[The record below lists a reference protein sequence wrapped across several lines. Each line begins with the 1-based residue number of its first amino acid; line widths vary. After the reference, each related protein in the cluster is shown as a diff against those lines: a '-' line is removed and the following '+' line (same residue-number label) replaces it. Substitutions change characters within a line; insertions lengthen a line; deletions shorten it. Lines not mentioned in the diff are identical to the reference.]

1 MTTASIIPSEDHVKS
16 VLIIGG
22 VAAAVYV
29 VWKMYNAGSSIKDTV
44 SKTLSDASDK
54 ATALYHSADLAATRI
69 GARGRA
75 ALAGGAVP
83 GTGDDQSAAESARLG
98 SAEAAATV
106 NEPTVDVPS
115 YDAMGN
121 YQGMTTE
128 PAALGMVPSGFHNAP
143 QLDGPDAAG
152 LSTPAIDV
160 GQGDGW

>member
-1 MTTASIIPSEDHVKS
+1 MNASIIPSEDHVKS

-29 VWKMYNAGSSIKDTV
+29 VWKMYNAGSSIRDTV
-44 SKTLSDASDK
+44 SKTLSDVGDK
-54 ATALYHSADLAATRI
+54 ATALYHSADLAVTSA

-75 ALAGGAVP
+75 VLAGGAVP
-83 GTGDDQSAAESARLG
+83 GTGQDQSSAESARLG
-98 SAEAAATV
+98 RAEGDVAANV
-106 NEPTVDVPS
+106 PQIDVPS

-128 PAALGMVPSGFHNAP
+128 PAVLGMEPSGFHNTP

-152 LSTPAIDV
+152 LSTPIDM
-160 GQGDGW
+160 GKGDSW